1 MFLHGGWDHILGN
14 MLFLAI
20 FGKNVED
27 AFGSLLYLVF
37 FTWGAMALHGVAPRG
52 SSHRRNRRSQNA
64 RGGDARRRWIGYSQ
78 SCHKLSAMMMDS
90 LR

>member
-37 FTWGAMALHGVAPRG
+37 FTWGAMALHGVAPRDPRIAATGEARTPVAEMRVGAG
-52 SSHRRNRRSQNA
+52 S
-64 RGGDARRRWIGYSQ
+64 GIV
-78 SCHKLSAMMMDS
+78 S
-90 LR
+90 LVINYQQ